1 MSGAPPAKP
10 WQISRGNATPT
21 SVEVTQVAQQAAATQ
36 AQTNPEA
43 AELAR
48 GDDAA
53 DATTS
58 YGAQRQYGSA
68 FGGTGGMYGGGGY
81 GAGYGSSMYGS
92 SMYGGG
98 YGGCG
103 SR

>member
-81 GAGYGSSMYGS
+81 GAGYGSSMYG
-92 SMYGGG
+92 
-98 YGGCG
+98 
-103 SR
+103 